1 MPSIVINPGSGPVGG
16 ATAEQAEANIRQ
28 FAADLTERGHRNVTT
43 SRLADEDYNTDDG
56 DGRFCW
62 LVSVD
67 GDQPVE
73 VQMPGIPLDKVRW
86 LGGEGQDIWDFPRL
100 YVDDSSWVWYFALWQ
115 FTDAPSNYA
124 NGTVHGGEPFV
135 VNHISLSDDAL
146 GADQ

>member
-67 GDQPVE
+67 GDQSVE
-73 VQMPGIPLDKVRW
+73 VQMPGLPLEQVRW
-86 LGGEGQDIWDFPRL
+86 LGHDQDIWQFPRL
-100 YVDDSSWVWYFALWQ
+100 YVDDGSWIWFFALDQ
-115 FTDAPSNYA
+115 FADDDEPSRQPDN
-124 NGTVHGGEPFV
+124 TVCGGEPYVFTRTTFGE
-135 VNHISLSDDAL
+135 
-146 GADQ
+146 GAGQ